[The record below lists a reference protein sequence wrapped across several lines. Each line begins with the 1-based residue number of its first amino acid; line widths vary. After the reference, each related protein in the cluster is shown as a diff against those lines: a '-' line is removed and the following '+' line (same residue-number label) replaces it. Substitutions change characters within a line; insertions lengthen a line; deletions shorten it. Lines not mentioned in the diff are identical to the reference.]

1 MIGHLGIAME
11 TQHLCPASPLR
22 GGLSGLA
29 GVPPGIRP
37 ARCPRGGMPPAVERQ
52 LHLLAWG
59 GGGVGA
65 CVCTQKVREVLTE
78 LELPY
83 LLVSAG
89 KG

>member
-1 MIGHLGIAME
+1 ME

-37 ARCPRGGMPPAVERQ
+37 ARCPRGG
-52 LHLLAWG
+52 G
-59 GGGVGA
+59 GGA